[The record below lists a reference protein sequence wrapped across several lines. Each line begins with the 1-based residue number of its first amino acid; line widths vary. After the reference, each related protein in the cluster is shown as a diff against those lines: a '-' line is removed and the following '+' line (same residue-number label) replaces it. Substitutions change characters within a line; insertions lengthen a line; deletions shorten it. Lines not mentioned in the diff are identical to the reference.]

1 MSTKKEV
8 AEKQIGN
15 ATRREWLVRAVKA
28 SLGYPFFAMG
38 LGMFSCDGRKNKQ
51 APAAAPPNPG
61 YYGSNDQLMDEIERA
76 AFDFFWTEASPN
88 TGQIKDRAL
97 ATGNDTRKIMSSI
110 ASTGFGF
117 TALCIGDKRGY
128 ANAAQIKSRV
138 ITTLDFLANKM
149 PHEHGFFYHFVD
161 PETGARW
168 AKGVEV
174 SNIDTALLLCG
185 IIFARQYY
193 NDPQITALANTIYRR
208 MDWPWF
214 LNGGMA
220 FSMGWHP
227 ENGFLEARWDHYC
240 ELMMI
245 YLLAIGS
252 PTRPVSP
259 ETWKAWSRPPISY
272 AGFNYIYGD
281 SPLFVHQFSH
291 AWFDFRNKRDAFAD
305 YFRNSIDATKAH
317 KQFCLSLKSQFS
329 DYSENLWGITA
340 SDYAKGY
347 TAWGGPPAKGPIDGS
362 VVPCATAGSLPFVFS
377 DCIAVLRNIRST
389 YGSLA
394 WKRYGFVD
402 AFNPLTNW
410 YDPEVIGI
418 DQGISIL
425 MAENQRSGL
434 VWKVFNTAP
443 EVQNAMSAV
452 GFHSS

>member
-1 MSTKKEV
+1 MSTEKEL
-8 AEKQIGN
+8 AEKIGN
-15 ATRREWLVRAVKA
+15 TTRREWLLRAVKA
-28 SLGYPFFAMG
+28 LLAYPLLGMG
-38 LGMFSCDGRKNKQ
+38 FGMFSCAGSSSTT
-51 APAAAPPNPG
+51 APPSPG
-61 YYGSNDQLMDEIERA
+61 YSGSDDELMDEIQRA

-88 TGQIKDRAL
+88 TGQVKDRAL
-97 ATGNDTRKIMSSI
+97 AAGNDTRKIMSSI
-110 ASTGFGF
+110 ASTGFGL

-128 ANAAQIKSRV
+128 GNAAQIKSRV

-168 AKGVEV
+168 TKRIEV

-193 NDPQITALANTIYRR
+193 NDPRITALANTIYQR

-214 LNGGMA
+214 LNGGKA
-220 FSMGWHP
+220 FAMGWHP
-227 ENGFLEARWDHYC
+227 ESGFIQARWDHYC

-252 PTRPVSP
+252 PTHPVSP
-259 ETWKAWSRPPISY
+259 ETWKAWSRPPIAY
-272 AGFNYIYGD
+272 AGLKYIYGD

-291 AWFDFRNKRDAFAD
+291 AWFDFRNTHDAFAD
-305 YFRNSIDATKAH
+305 YFQNSIKATKAH
-317 KQFCLSLKSQFS
+317 KEFCLSLKSQFS

-347 TAWGGPPAKGPIDGS
+347 TAWGGPPAKGPIDGT
-362 VVPCATAGSLPFVFS
+362 VVPCATAGSLPFAFS

-389 YGSLA
+389 YGAPA

-410 YDPEVIGI
+410 FDQEVIGI

-425 MAENQRSGL
+425 MAENQRSGF
-434 VWKVFNTAP
+434 VWNVFNAAP
-443 EVQNAMSAV
+443 EVQSAMSAV